1 MQYAMKEV
9 VPRLAMTQIYLMHS
23 IMAIS
28 ALHIAYLRPQEAYA
42 YRLLAAHHQNRA
54 LPLIRTAITCIN
66 EENCHAL
73 YACGNLVLKYAF
85 AAPDSNLVFSDE
97 LGVVSEWVTL
107 VRGSFSVSEFAMK
120 WLSNGPFSSS
130 LEKPIVLDVD
140 FSLNPDDYRF
150 APLVSVLAMN
160 DSDDIH
166 HCRDALDILRKL
178 LTMTVSPDIPVTLK
192 TIVYTWPYKI
202 SQRYIE
208 LVSQRIPE
216 ALLVLAHY
224 CLLMKKIED
233 FWYMK
238 GCAARILHQ
247 CQRDLSPEWWSLLDW
262 PVSAIFDQES
272 NEFSSKGSTP

>member
-1 MQYAMKEV
+1 EMLRQK
-9 VPRLAMTQIYLMHS
+9 VPHRKVRTGCAQCKKR
-23 IMAIS
+23 
-28 ALHIAYLRPQEAYA
+28 HIKVRPYA
-42 YRLLAAHHQNRA
+42 YQLLAAHHQNRA

-73 YACGNLVLKYAF
+73 YACGHLVLNYAF
-85 AAPDSNLVFSDE
+85 ATPDSKLVFSDE

-107 VRGSFSVSEFAMK
+107 VRGSFTVSEFAMN

-130 LEKPIVLDVD
+130 LEKPVVLKADL
-140 FSLNPDDYRF
+140 SLNPEDFRF
-150 APLVSVLAMN
+150 APLVSLLKMN
-160 DSDDIH
+160 DGEDME
-166 HCRDALDILRKL
+166 HCREALDILRKL
-178 LTMTVSPDIPVTLK
+178 SAMAISPNPPVTVK

-202 SQRYIE
+202 SRRYIE

-247 CQRDLSPEWWSLLDW
+247 CQKDLSPEWWSLLDW
-262 PVSAIFDQES
+262 PVSVISTKES
-272 NEFSSKGSTP
+272 NDMSSIESTP